1 MLAAPL
7 TFLSAWLTRLPT
19 PSLSLAP
26 LSAPAANKI
35 YIKLGRALR
44 SKCVSWL
51 WHPLLIRR
59 IGRALRIGNNLK
71 EGKIATV
78 VQHSAAHSVSAFPNC
93 TYPQFAHTTSPISP
107 LAPLPFHH
115 PFTVSRSVC
124 YLCFY
129 IWLRFLMRDTRRV
142 ALRCAALLRSG
153 VEGMFE
159 LRKHYCN
166 QLPVTVSRGDRLWPP
181 CRICI
186 WRQK

>member
-1 MLAAPL
+1 MLAPPL

-107 LAPLPFHH
+107 LAPLPF
-115 PFTVSRSVC
+115 
-124 YLCFY
+124 
-129 IWLRFLMRDTRRV
+129 LRFSVRLLSLLLHMATIFNARYASRCP
-142 ALRCAALLRSG
+142 ALRCAA
-153 VEGMFE
+153 
-159 LRKHYCN
+159 
-166 QLPVTVSRGDRLWPP
+166 PLW
-181 CRICI
+181 R
-186 WRQK
+186 

>member
-1 MLAAPL
+1 M

-26 LSAPAANKI
+26 LSAPAANRI

-78 VQHSAAHSVSAFPNC
+78 VQHSAARRTAYPHSPTALTRSSHILPR
-93 TYPQFAHTTSPISP
+93 PSL
-107 LAPLPFHH
+107 LAPLPFHRFSVRLLSLLLH
-115 PFTVSRSVC
+115 MATIFNARYASRC
-124 YLCFY
+124 P
-129 IWLRFLMRDTRRV
+129 
-142 ALRCAALLRSG
+142 ALRCSALALRACLS
-153 VEGMFE
+153 
-159 LRKHYCN
+159 
-166 QLPVTVSRGDRLWPP
+166 
-181 CRICI
+181 
-186 WRQK
+186 